1 MRTAPSASARSTHR
15 DAFRQLVLLSS
26 RELFRNIK
34 TVIALMFM
42 FFFFL
47 ILMVGIDFVINGG
60 RPAPV
65 ASVANG
71 PHSAQ
76 VVEALRNRDIAVR
89 AEDAATAR
97 ITVEDDSA
105 RIVLAGK
112 TKPAWKHLVAAV
124 HSTGIPSADI
134 VVTDASG
141 EAENDILRVN
151 LATVLVTGFMAIA
164 FMGTSVPLVAL
175 RQRGTLRLLGT
186 TPVRRMAFILA
197 QSPVRLAL
205 GIAEAIVIVLIAWSQ
220 GYVESFNI
228 VRLFVTL
235 VLGLAMLFAF
245 AYLLASRS
253 ANPDVTTQITGFL
266 PVIVILTSGTV
277 VPIDVFPNAVRSIT
291 DGFPSTWFMQ
301 AIGAD
306 ITGTDPFVSVY
317 WLWLMMAAVGIAA
330 ALLAA
335 RLFKWDQGEL

>member
-1 MRTAPSASARSTHR
+1 MTTDSATASRSR
-15 DAFRQLVLLSS
+15 SREAFKQLTLLST
-26 RELFRNIK
+26 RELLRNIK

-47 ILMVGIDFVINGG
+47 ILMAGIDFVINGG

-65 ASVANG
+65 ASVADG
-71 PHSAQ
+71 PRSAQ
-76 VVEALRNRDIAVR
+76 VVDALQDRGITVR
-89 AEDAATAR
+89 ADSSATAE
-97 ITVEDDSA
+97 ITVDGDRA
-105 RIVLAGK
+105 QIMLPAK
-112 TKPAWKHLVAAV
+112 DKPAWKELVNAV
-124 HSTGIPSADI
+124 HSTGVPSAKI

-141 EAENDILRVN
+141 APETDILRIN

-164 FMGTSVPLVAL
+164 FMGTSVPLVTL

-186 TPVRRMAFILA
+186 TPVKRLSFIVA
-197 QSPVRLAL
+197 QSPIRFAL
-205 GIAEAIVIVLIAWSQ
+205 GIGEALVIVLVAASQ
-220 GYVESFNI
+220 GYVESFN
-228 VRLFVTL
+228 VLRLLVTL

-253 ANPDVTTQITGFL
+253 AHPDVITQVTGFL

-277 VPIDVFPNAVRSIT
+277 LPIDIFPDVVRYIT
-291 DGFPSTWFMQ
+291 YAFPSTWFMQ

-306 ITGTDPFVSVY
+306 IAGTDPFVPVY
-317 WLWLMMAAVGIAA
+317 WLWLMMAGVGVAA

-335 RLFKWDQGEL
+335 RLFKWDQGDL